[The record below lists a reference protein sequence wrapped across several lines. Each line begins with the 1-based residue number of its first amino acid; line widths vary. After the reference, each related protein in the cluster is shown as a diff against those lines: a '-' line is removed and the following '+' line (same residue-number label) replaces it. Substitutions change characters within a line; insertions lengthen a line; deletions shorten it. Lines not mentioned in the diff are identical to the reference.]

1 MLVRRNPLIT
11 WFVVFWILLFHYES
25 LRANYL
31 TPLVGKELPKWPLLF
46 PPAGWIMF
54 FNVDRSY
61 GFAEVYGRKNGQFTL
76 IDPHN
81 IFRTQAVGYDNI
93 RRNVL
98 ITVLPRQESADF
110 CRYLKWRLPGYE
122 AFTVVYGAYPDV
134 TRVNAADNI
143 WRQVAYRCE

>member
-11 WFVVFWILLFHYES
+11 WFTIFWILLFHYES

-31 TPLVGKELPKWPLLF
+31 TPLIQKELPKWPLLF

-54 FNVDRSY
+54 FNIDRSY

-81 IFRTQAVGYDNI
+81 IFRTKAVGYDNI
-93 RRNVL
+93 RRNML
-98 ITVLPRQESADF
+98 ISVLPRQASDDF
-110 CRYLKWRLPGYE
+110 CRYLKWRLPAYE
-122 AFTVVYGAYPDV
+122 TFTVIYGAYPDV
-134 TRVNAADNI
+134 TAQAPDKI
-143 WRQVAYRCE
+143 WRQVAYRCG